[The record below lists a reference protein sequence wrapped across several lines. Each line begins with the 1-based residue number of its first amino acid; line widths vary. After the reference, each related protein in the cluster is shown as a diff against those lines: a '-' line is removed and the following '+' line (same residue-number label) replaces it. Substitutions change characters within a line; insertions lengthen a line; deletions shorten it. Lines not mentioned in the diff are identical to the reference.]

1 MSDVAQLPGAANGG
15 STTLPGLIDRA
26 RARLAEARTS
36 AEVLESRAAAKAV
49 LEYARVTKA
58 TREAQADCFL
68 IIKYAEMRL
77 VEEVRAARERGEI
90 TQHGGD
96 RKSEIKPR
104 TPGLDRTAS
113 ESRISPRTPGTDPA
127 ILDEIGISSQR
138 FAEWSEVYDAG
149 GKTTIREAVQTAL
162 AEGRAPTNADV
173 ERAVKGGHFRARF
186 TGENEWYTP
195 APYIE
200 AARSC
205 LGAIDLDPASAAVA
219 QKTIRAAHF
228 FTRHDDGL
236 RQAWHGRV
244 WLNPPYA
251 QPDIARFIDTLLA
264 EIGAGR
270 ATEAILLTH
279 NYTDTGWFHAAAGQC
294 TAICFTR
301 GRIRFVGASG
311 EIAAPTQGQTFF
323 YFGPGLDRFR
333 ATFGSFGFIR

>member
-1 MSDVAQLPGAANGG
+1 MSNVAQLPGAANCG

-36 AEVLESRAAAKAV
+36 AEVLEARAAAKAV
-49 LEYARVTKA
+49 LEYARVTRA

-77 VEEVRAARERGEI
+77 VEEVRAAQERGELAR
-90 TQHGGD
+90 HGGV

-104 TPGLDRTAS
+104 TSGLDGAAC
-113 ESRISPRTPGTDPA
+113 ESGISPRGSGTDPA
-127 ILDEIGISSQR
+127 TLDEIGISSQR

-149 GKTTIREAVQTAL
+149 GTAIIKDAIQTAL
-162 AEGRAPTNADV
+162 DEGRAPTHADIH
-173 ERAVKGGHFRARF
+173 RAIKGHHRTRF

-195 APYIE
+195 APYVE
-200 AARSC
+200 AARAC
-205 LGAIDLDPASAAVA
+205 LGAIDLDPASSAAA
-219 QKTIRAAHF
+219 QATVRAARF
-228 FTRHDDGL
+228 FTRDEDGL
-236 RQAWHGRV
+236 RHEWRGRI

-251 QPDIARFIDTLLA
+251 QPDIVHFVDKLLA
-264 EIGAGR
+264 EVNAGR

-294 TAICFTR
+294 AAICFTR

-311 EIAAPTQGQTFF
+311 EIAAPTQGQAFF
-323 YFGPGLDRFR
+323 YFGAGPDRFR
-333 ATFGSFGFIR
+333 GSFGSFGFIR